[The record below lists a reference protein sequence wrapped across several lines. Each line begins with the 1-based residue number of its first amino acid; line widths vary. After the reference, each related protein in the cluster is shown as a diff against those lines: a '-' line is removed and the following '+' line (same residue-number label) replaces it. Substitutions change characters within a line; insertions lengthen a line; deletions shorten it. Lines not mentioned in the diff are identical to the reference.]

1 MAINAASLLV
11 KVQAAIAQ
19 APLAATWKH
28 DPNPAASYATS
39 TGKATP
45 NYTDHAVTIL
55 TPVPYSKNYVN
66 GDIIRADDTETVICA
81 SGLAFTPKQ
90 GDRVVF
96 DSPSKTLTVV
106 SVQELKIG
114 TTPVAYVAQLRR

>member
-1 MAINAASLLV
+1 MAISATDLLV
-11 KVQAAIAQ
+11 EVQAAIAE
-19 APLAATWKH
+19 APLSATWRN
-28 DPNPAASYATS
+28 DPNPAATYAAS

-55 TPVPYSKNYVN
+55 TPVPYSKNYIN
-66 GDIIRADDTETVICA
+66 GDIVRADDTETVICA
-81 SGLAFTPKQ
+81 SGLSFLPKQ

-96 DSPSKTLTVV
+96 DGRTLSVV

-114 TTPVAYVAQLRR
+114 ATPIAYVAQLRR